1 MNSTICSLLCV
12 FAPECA
18 RISEVGSCEEILER
32 NILQEWEKDFIKDGI
47 FRSLGNLFHFFAF
60 LNLKFRFYM
69 RL

>member
-18 RISEVGSCEEILER
+18 RILETGSCEEILER

-47 FRSLGNLFHFFAF
+47 FSSLGKIFHFFAS
-60 LNLKFRFYM
+60 LNHKFRSFL